1 MNTAK
6 QLYEL
11 QEVDLDVERK
21 TESLAQIKSQLGKD
35 DELVAVRSAFDT
47 AKKRLADLEHQQK
60 SEEWEVNDLGAKVAV
75 VEKKLFGG
83 SMKNPKE
90 LMAFQQDLELLKAQ
104 RSEREDKLLA
114 LMLDVDTAQQDVS
127 QKSSGFAA
135 AERDWQENQQKLSQ
149 QKLDLEAEL
158 GALGEKRKLLAEQ
171 IDSASLSLY
180 EEVRRVKQGQAV
192 AKVMQGRCQGCRIS
206 LPVSDQQK
214 ARMGH
219 ELAKCSNCGRILYL
233 S

>member
-11 QEVDLDVERK
+11 QEVDLDIERK
-21 TESLAQIKSQLGKD
+21 TESLAQVKSQLGKD
-35 DELVAVRSAFDT
+35 DDLAAARSAFDT
-47 AKKRLADLEHQQK
+47 AKKHLADLEHQQK
-60 SEEWEVNDLGAKVAV
+60 SEEWDVNDLGAKIAV
-75 VEKKLFGG
+75 VEKKLLSG

-104 RSEREDKLLA
+104 CSEREDKLLA
-114 LMLDVDTAQQDVS
+114 LMLDVDTAKEGVS
-127 QKSSGFAA
+127 QKSAAFTA
-135 AERDWQENQQKLSQ
+135 AERDWQENQRKLSQ
-149 QKLDLEAEL
+149 QKLELEEESA
-158 GALGEKRKLLAEQ
+158 ALVEKRKLLAEQ

>member
-1 MNTAK
+1 
-6 QLYEL
+6 
-11 QEVDLDVERK
+11 
-21 TESLAQIKSQLGKD
+21 
-35 DELVAVRSAFDT
+35 
-47 AKKRLADLEHQQK
+47 
-60 SEEWEVNDLGAKVAV
+60 
-75 VEKKLFGG
+75 
-83 SMKNPKE
+83 
-90 LMAFQQDLELLKAQ
+90 
-104 RSEREDKLLA
+104 
-114 LMLDVDTAQQDVS
+114 MLDVDTAQQDVS
-127 QKSSGFAA
+127 QKSSAFAA

-149 QKLDLEAEL
+149 QKLELEAEL
-158 GALGEKRKLLAEQ
+158 AALGEKRKLLAEQ

>member
-1 MNTAK
+1 
-6 QLYEL
+6 
-11 QEVDLDVERK
+11 
-21 TESLAQIKSQLGKD
+21 
-35 DELVAVRSAFDT
+35 
-47 AKKRLADLEHQQK
+47 
-60 SEEWEVNDLGAKVAV
+60 
-75 VEKKLFGG
+75 
-83 SMKNPKE
+83 MKNPKE

-127 QKSSGFAA
+127 QKSSTFAA

-149 QKLDLEAEL
+149 QKLELEAEL
-158 GALGEKRKLLAEQ
+158 AALGEKRKLLAEQ

>member
-21 TESLAQIKSQLGKD
+21 TESLAQVKSQLGKD

-47 AKKRLADLEHQQK
+47 AKKHLSDLEHQQK

-127 QKSSGFAA
+127 QKSSTFAA

>member
-35 DELVAVRSAFDT
+35 DDLVAVRSAFDT

-127 QKSSGFAA
+127 QKSSTFAA